1 MIVDNKPERRASK
14 KSMKKQLLIISTII
28 LCSLCF
34 FGGRV
39 SKRCDCIAPIS
50 DTIYIE
56 RTDTIRFASE
66 VDFTHKTE
74 KVVETRYVE
83 VHDTIVK
90 DSIVFMPIEITQ
102 KWYHEDSLCDVW
114 VSGYE
119 PNLDSLHLYQKHT
132 TEIVNHFREVTKMPR
147 FTAEVGLQGLYLQD
161 RLVGSVGCEVR
172 YNAPKMSYSAFGCY
186 TTDKKAVVGVGVGYR
201 FNLVK

>member
-1 MIVDNKPERRASK
+1 
-14 KSMKKQLLIISTII
+14 MKKVCLHIAIIVIC
-28 LCSLCF
+28 LLCF

-39 SKRCDCIAPIS
+39 SKRCGCIAPTS

-90 DSIVFMPIEITQ
+90 DSIVFMQLPITQ
-102 KWYHEDSLCDVW
+102 KHYHEDSLCDVW

-119 PNLDSLHLYQKHT
+119 PNLDSLHIVQKHT
-132 TEIVNHFREVTKMPR
+132 TEIIREMKVDYKMPR
-147 FTAEVGLQGLYLQD
+147 LTAEVGVGGLLLQD
-161 RLVGSVGCEVR
+161 RLVGSAGAEVR
-172 YNAPKMSYSAFGCY
+172 YNATKMSYSAFGCY
-186 TTDKKAVVGVGVGYR
+186 TTDKKAVVGAGVGYR

>member
-1 MIVDNKPERRASK
+1 
-14 KSMKKQLLIISTII
+14 MKKFRYDIAILIIT
-28 LCSLCF
+28 LCLLCF
-34 FGGRV
+34 FGGRA
-39 SKRCDCIAPIS
+39 SKRCGCFAPTN

-90 DSIVFMPIEITQ
+90 DSIVYMQLPITQ
-102 KWYHEDSLCDVW
+102 KHYHEDSLCDVW

-119 PNLDSLHLYQKHT
+119 PNLDSLHIVQRHT
-132 TEIVNHFREVTKMPR
+132 TEIIRETKVDYKMPR
-147 FTAEVGLQGLYLQD
+147 LTAEVGLQGLYLQD
-161 RLVGSVGCEVR
+161 RLVGSVGAEVS
-172 YNAPKMSYSAFGCY
+172 YNAPKMSYSLGAAY
-186 TTDKKAVVGVGVGYR
+186 TTDKKAVVGVEVGYR
-201 FNLVK
+201 FNLIK